1 MGEEKKWRA
10 AVNSNTVGQID
21 AEAHAMRL
29 EATLTNDGANVF
41 WHELADMLTSRT
53 DNGKNACA
61 APLTNTVGCR
71 AAGALTDMELF
82 DCDGFR
88 EIASVSAS
96 NTAGMVRTPLECIFQ
111 YATDDNAVDRLA
123 RGVLYTEAAAR
134 RARAYLCLTLMDRRS
149 LPHRELAALI
159 DTMQTPVTGVEALKI
174 VTDAS
179 MWRKPITTVEEL
191 IDYAATRMSVN

>member
-1 MGEEKKWRA
+1 MLTGRAYAAIRTEKTRPARIGEEKKLRA
-10 AVNSNTVGQID
+10 AVNSNTMDQID
-21 AEAHAMRL
+21 AEAHAARL
-29 EATLTNDGANVF
+29 ETTLTNDGADSF
-41 WHELADMLTSRT
+41 WRELSDALTTRT

-96 NTAGMVRTPLECIFQ
+96 NTAGMVRTPLEYIFQ

-123 RGVLYTEAAAR
+123 RGVLYYAADIIRRCASNMTVFAADNPAR
-134 RARAYLCLTLMDRRS
+134 RTLYHRS
-149 LPHRELAALI
+149 NQHR
-159 DTMQTPVTGVEALKI
+159 P
-174 VTDAS
+174 
-179 MWRKPITTVEEL
+179 
-191 IDYAATRMSVN
+191 